1 MELTDVEYMDELCCG
16 IENKLGASVPHCLL
30 RPMFDNFNAP
40 PRYTSS
46 SGGKSFNR
54 TPPGSVEM
62 LAASQRCSTP
72 EVHQRKH
79 DGKMAPGLEE
89 EDMHGT
95 SPTDDV
101 TLRHLSP
108 VKQLVVKHDKLQE
121 SCHKLKTSMSAL
133 RAVDLGLLK
142 HFLTIYDAIEELR
155 WMSESYDMS
164 DSCESINSSMC
175 ESIEQIHEK
184 WMSERRQWQSASS
197 RDLSSWR
204 DDSRSNL
211 SRTNMGRLNSVGASM
226 QPQANGQQTSREYGL
241 PSLQNTLWRSPQTE
255 MNSSFPQ
262 LLPGGSCD
270 FERQRRSSVD
280 HIPKEAP
287 QSTPSPGT
295 LRKRRSSSG
304 ALEAGITE
312 KNEKEGSEMTADPH
326 AKKIARLQH
335 SKSSPAFDPRYDSIQ
350 VTNTAMI

>member
-62 LAASQRCSTP
+62 LAASQWCSTP

-121 SCHKLKTSMSAL
+121 SCHKLKTSMVS
-133 RAVDLGLLK
+133 
-142 HFLTIYDAIEELR
+142 F
-155 WMSESYDMS
+155 
-164 DSCESINSSMC
+164 SINKC
-175 ESIEQIHEK
+175 DK
-184 WMSERRQWQSASS
+184 QSKLY
-197 RDLSSWR
+197 RYVTK
-204 DDSRSNL
+204 SNIWKKE
-211 SRTNMGRLNSVGASM
+211 N
-226 QPQANGQQTSREYGL
+226 QPYFN
-241 PSLQNTLWRSPQTE
+241 
-255 MNSSFPQ
+255 
-262 LLPGGSCD
+262 
-270 FERQRRSSVD
+270 
-280 HIPKEAP
+280 K
-287 QSTPSPGT
+287 
-295 LRKRRSSSG
+295 
-304 ALEAGITE
+304 
-312 KNEKEGSEMTADPH
+312 
-326 AKKIARLQH
+326 
-335 SKSSPAFDPRYDSIQ
+335 
-350 VTNTAMI
+350 